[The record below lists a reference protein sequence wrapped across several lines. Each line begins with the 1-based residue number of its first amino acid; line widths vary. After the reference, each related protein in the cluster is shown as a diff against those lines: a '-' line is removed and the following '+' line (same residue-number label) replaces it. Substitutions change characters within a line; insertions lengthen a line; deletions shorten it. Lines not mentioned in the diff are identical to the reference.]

1 MLEDLYPVFT
11 RMLFKLAMS
20 QNLVL
25 EKGKVENHFHFKV
38 GGQATPTFTE
48 KPVKTLGKCSTAAS
62 ETPQVYRRWLRKWR
76 EEQIVREVKDM
87 DLSAWSATKIV
98 VATVGV

>member
-20 QNLVL
+20 RNLVL

-48 KPVKTLGKCSTAAS
+48 KPVKTLG
-62 ETPQVYRRWLRKWR
+62 
-76 EEQIVREVKDM
+76 
-87 DLSAWSATKIV
+87 
-98 VATVGV
+98 